1 MLALLEPDNGDV
13 VLYNENETVKASPQ
27 TRCNIVYVPQ
37 GNTLMSGTIR
47 ENLLLGDPSA
57 TDEQLQ
63 EVLYLAAA
71 DFVTELPD
79 GLDTLCGERGSG
91 LSEGQAQRV
100 AIARALLR
108 KGGVLLLDEPTSALD
123 TQTEETL
130 IQRLTTHLDGRTMI
144 IVTHRE
150 ATAALCQNIM
160 KMS

>member
-1 MLALLEPDNGDV
+1 
-13 VLYNENETVKASPQ
+13 
-27 TRCNIVYVPQ
+27 
-37 GNTLMSGTIR
+37 MSGTIR